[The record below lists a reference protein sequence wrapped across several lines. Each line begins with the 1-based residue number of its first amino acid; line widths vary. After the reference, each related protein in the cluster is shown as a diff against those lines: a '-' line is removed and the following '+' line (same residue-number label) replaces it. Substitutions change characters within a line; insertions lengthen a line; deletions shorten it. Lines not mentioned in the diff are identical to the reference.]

1 MSILTVS
8 NLATGAKVSLSQ
20 PLVSVYNL
28 WLQALL
34 CAFEWSHQEKEI
46 LSVKMVSQHQS
57 KDSGSKKN
65 EEPTNQTTISDD
77 SKTGRGMSTMPR
89 AVKRKLQK
97 LRPIVEYNKRGKGI
111 GQAHSEMQSYI
122 GVLARSR
129 VPLVDKKWS
138 EIPKDIKEQI
148 WEAVDMAFV
157 KWKDFKSTLTRHYI
171 LPYTNDKEKLS
182 QPPETYKFIEKAQW
196 DAFVASRL
204 GRNSSTIIDCLE
216 KEDQL
221 EETMPGVEIDRST
234 LWKRARQDKHGNIPD
249 PKVAEKAKIIDELQK
264 QVSEGKVSVYGSN
277 DVLTM
282 ALGPEHPGR
291 EEEKKDTAKNGK
303 HQEDEEK
310 EEEKKEEEK
319 EEEKKEEEKEE
330 EKEKEDEEK
339 HDDKVIEVGDY
350 LNVEAPSS
358 LKTLCRYVE
367 TTLMPEEKIL
377 QFTIDKEV
385 FGRERDTFLLP
396 EDITQ
401 FVGMEEIG
409 ATVDAVYMRYLHD
422 VLKQANMTSMVGFID
437 PATVSA
443 NSGTIADRSRLVAGR
458 LQKTDGEP
466 IFMMPYNPGDHVY
479 FNGIDQSYKNWTF
492 HGEPW
497 EATTN
502 ASRNVEEDDGHS
514 RYSFV
519 YEEIDMD
526 DNDFGDFGSDPY
538 EFANVIGDGDQ
549 PVYPGCRKYTKLS
562 ALVKLYNLKA
572 KHGMSDVCFTE
583 LLILQGDLLPEGNT
597 IPTSMYEAK
606 KTLCALGLSYE
617 KMHACPNDCILYRK
631 EYEDSTNCPTCGISR
646 WKEGKNSILK
656 DGVPAKVVWYF
667 PPIPRFKRMFQSHE
681 TAKSLTWH
689 AARKSIDGQMSHP
702 ADSPS
707 WKLLDDK
714 WPEFGNEPR
723 HLRLALSSDGFNPH
737 SSLSSRYSCW
747 PVILVTYN
755 LPPWLCMKRKF
766 MMLTLL
772 ISGPKQPGNDIDVYL
787 EPLIDDLKS
796 LWVGIRGVYDAHNG
810 EYFTLR
816 AALMWTINDFPAYE
830 TYLVVLLKDIKL
842 VQYAAM
848 IHLVTAFNGK
858 PEYGIPPEP
867 LTGEEV
873 LHMVENG
880 DRVCWKKKSIFFDLE
895 YWKYLPVR
903 HALDVMHI
911 EKNVCDSIIGTLLE
925 IPGKNKDGI
934 AARLDLLNMGVKT
947 DLQPEYGEKRTRLPP
962 GPWNLSRVEKREVCN
977 SFYGM
982 KVPEGYSSNIKNLVS
997 LQDSRLLGL
1006 KSHDCRTLMQQL
1018 LPVAIRSV
1026 LEKPARY
1033 AITRLCFFFNAI
1045 CAKTVDVSKLD
1056 KLEEDVVV
1064 TLCLLEK
1071 YFPPSF
1077 FDIMVHLVV
1086 HLVREVRLCGP
1097 VYFRWMYPF
1106 ERYMKVLKGY
1116 VQNRTRPEGC
1126 IAERYIAEEAVEFC
1140 TQHLSDVSTVGV
1152 PSSQKMGVSKP
1163 LSGCTNTEEVLPYI
1177 EQHMIHIRTAYPKFR
1192 KRTKWL
1198 QDKHNSTF
1206 IQWLRFKVQSELEED
1221 NHGVSENLRW
1231 LAAGPNMAVPLYRS
1245 YLIKGI
1251 KFNIKAQ
1258 DDVRTTQNSGV
1269 YLLAHTMQVASAK
1282 DKNPILS
1289 NMGFYGVIQEIW
1301 DLDYQKF
1308 TIPVFRCDWI
1318 DSSGLVV
1325 DELGFTLVD
1334 LSKIGHRNDQ
1344 FVLASQVKQ
1353 IFFVDDPMHRGWS
1366 VVLSMPNREYN
1377 DVIGDEVLGDVI
1389 IECEPFTRGMPNVDT
1404 FDELVG
1410 ELGGQNIRGG
1420 CEDIWIE

>member
-1 MSILTVS
+1 MDKSWMHS
-8 NLATGAKVSLSQ
+8 DRR
-20 PLVSVYNL
+20 
-28 WLQALL
+28 
-34 CAFEWSHQEKEI
+34 
-46 LSVKMVSQHQS
+46 S
-57 KDSGSKKN
+57 KAY
-65 EEPTNQTTISDD
+65 E
-77 SKTGRGMSTMPR
+77 
-89 AVKRKLQK
+89 
-97 LRPIVEYNKRGKGI
+97 
-111 GQAHSEMQSYI
+111 
-122 GVLARSR
+122 
-129 VPLVDKKWS
+129 
-138 EIPKDIKEQI
+138 
-148 WEAVDMAFV
+148 F
-157 KWKDFKSTLTRHYI
+157 
-171 LPYTNDKEKLS
+171 
-182 QPPETYKFIEKAQW
+182 
-196 DAFVASRL
+196 
-204 GRNSSTIIDCLE
+204 
-216 KEDQL
+216 
-221 EETMPGVEIDRST
+221 GVEAFLNFAVENLLTTTHIRCPCVKCVN
-234 LWKRARQDKHGNIPD
+234 LKLFG
-249 PKVAEKAKIIDELQK
+249 VGII
-264 QVSEGKVSVYGSN
+264 
-277 DVLTM
+277 
-282 ALGPEHPGR
+282 R
-291 EEEKKDTAKNGK
+291 
-303 HQEDEEK
+303 
-310 EEEKKEEEK
+310 
-319 EEEKKEEEKEE
+319 
-330 EKEKEDEEK
+330 
-339 HDDKVIEVGDY
+339 
-350 LNVEAPSS
+350 
-358 LKTLCRYVE
+358 
-367 TTLMPEEKIL
+367 
-377 QFTIDKEV
+377 
-385 FGRERDTFLLP
+385 
-396 EDITQ
+396 
-401 FVGMEEIG
+401 
-409 ATVDAVYMRYLHD
+409 
-422 VLKQANMTSMVGFID
+422 
-437 PATVSA
+437 
-443 NSGTIADRSRLVAGR
+443 
-458 LQKTDGEP
+458 
-466 IFMMPYNPGDHVY
+466 DHVY

-519 YEEIDMD
+519 SEEIDMD

-617 KMHACPNDCILYRK
+617 KMHACPNNCILYRK

-646 WKEGKNSILK
+646 WKEGKDSILK
-656 DGVPAKVVWYF
+656 EGVPAKVVWYF

-723 HLRLALSSDGFNPH
+723 NLRLALSSDGFNPH

-816 AALMWTINDFPAYE
+816 AALMWTINDFLAYGN
-830 TYLVVLLKDIKL
+830 LSGCVVKGYKACPICGDDTPSHRLKNGHKICYIGHRKWL
-842 VQYAAM
+842 PINHPYRRQHA
-848 IHLVTAFNGK
+848 AFNGK

-925 IPGKNKDGI
+925 IPRKNKDGI

-947 DLQPEYGEKRTRLPP
+947 DLQPEYGERRTRLPP
-962 GPWNLSRVEKREVCN
+962 GPWNLLRAEKREVCN

-1006 KSHDCRTLMQQL
+1006 KSHDCHTLMQQL

-1026 LEKPARY
+1026 LEKPA
-1033 AITRLCFFFNAI
+1033 
-1045 CAKTVDVSKLD
+1045 
-1056 KLEEDVVV
+1056 
-1064 TLCLLEK
+1064 
-1071 YFPPSF
+1071 
-1077 FDIMVHLVV
+1077 
-1086 HLVREVRLCGP
+1086 
-1097 VYFRWMYPF
+1097 
-1106 ERYMKVLKGY
+1106 RYMKVLKGY

-1126 IAERYIAEEAVEFC
+1126 IAERYIAKEAVEFC

-1163 LSGCTNTEEVLPYI
+1163 LSDCTVSVVDQDLLNQAHLYVLENTEEVLPYI
-1177 EQHMIHIRTAYPKFR
+1177 EQHMIHIKTAYPKFR

-1258 DDVRTTQNSGV
+1258 DDMQTTQNSGV

-1282 DKNPILS
+1282 DKNQILS

-1301 DLDYQKF
+1301 DLDYQTF
-1308 TIPVFRCDWI
+1308 TIPVF
-1318 DSSGLVV
+1318 
-1325 DELGFTLVD
+1325 
-1334 LSKIGHRNDQ
+1334 
-1344 FVLASQVKQ
+1344 
-1353 IFFVDDPMHRGWS
+1353 
-1366 VVLSMPNREYN
+1366 REYN

-1389 IECEPFTRGMPNVDT
+1389 IECAPFTRGMPNVDT

-1410 ELGGQNIRGG
+1410 ELGGQNIRGFG
-1420 CEDIWIE
+1420 HKTISAKNTGSRLHHYILHKKTTSVQIKHDVMVNQLFSIFTDVLKQRNNEEPRRYCEAIIQDITSGKD

>member
-1 MSILTVS
+1 MDKSWMHS
-8 NLATGAKVSLSQ
+8 DRR
-20 PLVSVYNL
+20 
-28 WLQALL
+28 
-34 CAFEWSHQEKEI
+34 
-46 LSVKMVSQHQS
+46 S
-57 KDSGSKKN
+57 KAY
-65 EEPTNQTTISDD
+65 E
-77 SKTGRGMSTMPR
+77 
-89 AVKRKLQK
+89 
-97 LRPIVEYNKRGKGI
+97 
-111 GQAHSEMQSYI
+111 
-122 GVLARSR
+122 
-129 VPLVDKKWS
+129 
-138 EIPKDIKEQI
+138 
-148 WEAVDMAFV
+148 F
-157 KWKDFKSTLTRHYI
+157 
-171 LPYTNDKEKLS
+171 
-182 QPPETYKFIEKAQW
+182 
-196 DAFVASRL
+196 
-204 GRNSSTIIDCLE
+204 
-216 KEDQL
+216 
-221 EETMPGVEIDRST
+221 GVEAF
-234 LWKRARQDKHGNIPD
+234 LNFAVEN
-249 PKVAEKAKIIDELQK
+249 L
-264 QVSEGKVSVYGSN
+264 
-277 DVLTM
+277 LTTTHIRC
-282 ALGPEHPGR
+282 PCV
-291 EEEKKDTAKNGK
+291 KCVN
-303 HQEDEEK
+303 
-310 EEEKKEEEK
+310 
-319 EEEKKEEEKEE
+319 
-330 EKEKEDEEK
+330 
-339 HDDKVIEVGDY
+339 
-350 LNVEAPSS
+350 
-358 LKTLCRYVE
+358 LK
-367 TTLMPEEKIL
+367 
-377 QFTIDKEV
+377 V
-385 FGRERDTFLLP
+385 FG
-396 EDITQ
+396 
-401 FVGMEEIG
+401 VGII
-409 ATVDAVYMRYLHD
+409 R
-422 VLKQANMTSMVGFID
+422 
-437 PATVSA
+437 
-443 NSGTIADRSRLVAGR
+443 
-458 LQKTDGEP
+458 
-466 IFMMPYNPGDHVY
+466 DHVY

-502 ASRNVEEDDGHS
+502 ASRNVEDGHS

-519 YEEIDMD
+519 SEEIDMD
-526 DNDFGDFGSDPY
+526 DNDFGDFGDFGSDPY

-646 WKEGKNSILK
+646 WKQGKDSILK
-656 DGVPAKVVWYF
+656 EGVPAKVVWYF

-723 HLRLALSSDGFNPH
+723 NLRLALSSDGFNPH

-816 AALMWTINDFPAYE
+816 AALMWTINDFPAYGN
-830 TYLVVLLKDIKL
+830 LSGCVVKGYKACPICGDDTPSHRLKNGHKICYIGHRKWL
-842 VQYAAM
+842 PINHPYRRQRA
-848 IHLVTAFNGK
+848 AFNGK

-947 DLQPEYGEKRTRLPP
+947 DLQPKYGERRTRLPP
-962 GPWNLSRVEKREVCN
+962 GPWNLSRAEKREVCN

-1006 KSHDCRTLMQQL
+1006 KSHDCHTLMQQL

-1026 LEKPARY
+1026 LEKPA
-1033 AITRLCFFFNAI
+1033 
-1045 CAKTVDVSKLD
+1045 
-1056 KLEEDVVV
+1056 
-1064 TLCLLEK
+1064 
-1071 YFPPSF
+1071 
-1077 FDIMVHLVV
+1077 
-1086 HLVREVRLCGP
+1086 
-1097 VYFRWMYPF
+1097 
-1106 ERYMKVLKGY
+1106 RYMKVLKGY

-1177 EQHMIHIRTAYPKFR
+1177 EQHMIHIKTAYPKFR

-1269 YLLAHTMQVASAK
+1269 YLLAQTMQVASAK
-1282 DKNPILS
+1282 DKNSILS
-1289 NMGFYGVIQEIW
+1289 NMGFYGVIQDIW

-1308 TIPVFRCDWI
+1308 TIPVF
-1318 DSSGLVV
+1318 
-1325 DELGFTLVD
+1325 
-1334 LSKIGHRNDQ
+1334 
-1344 FVLASQVKQ
+1344 
-1353 IFFVDDPMHRGWS
+1353 
-1366 VVLSMPNREYN
+1366 REYN

-1410 ELGGQNIRGG
+1410 ELGGQNIRDG